1 MNVAVAKIYEM
12 VNLISKFKCDQKE
25 KEEALRE
32 SLVILIRVIEPMIPH
47 LAEECWELTYN
58 KKALIDEPWPRVKKE
73 LLVKENVVVVIQVNG
88 KRRGEVTIKKDADEN
103 AVTEKINEVQ
113 NIKDLLEEQN
123 IKKTIFVP
131 NKILNIVL

>member
-1 MNVAVAKIYEM
+1 
-12 VNLISKFKCDQKE
+12 
-25 KEEALRE
+25 
-32 SLVILIRVIEPMIPH
+32 MIPH

-58 KKALIDEPWPRVKKE
+58 KKALMDEPWPKVKKE

-88 KRRGEVTIKKDADEN
+88 KRRGEVTIKKDADED

-113 NIKDLLEEQN
+113 NIKDLLEEKN